1 MAKGVGRM
9 MYKHQIDKCIDRAL
23 KELRTARKFRN
34 AEYAEHLERRIQSYH
49 RIREKAPTA
58 RIGRE

>member
-1 MAKGVGRM
+1 M

-23 KELRTARKFRN
+23 KELRIARKFRN
-34 AEYAEHLERRIQSYH
+34 AEYADHLERRIQSYH
-49 RIREKAPTA
+49 KIREKAPTA